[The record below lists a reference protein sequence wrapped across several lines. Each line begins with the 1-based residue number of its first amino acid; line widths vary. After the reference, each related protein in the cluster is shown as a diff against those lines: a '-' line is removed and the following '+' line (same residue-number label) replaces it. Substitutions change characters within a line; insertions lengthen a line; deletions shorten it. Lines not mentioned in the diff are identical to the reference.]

1 MQVAI
6 TLERPNK
13 SYVSTGVY
21 LLLEAAK
28 GESNAVVTQFLITC
42 IGPGDAGSYK
52 STSET
57 GHVHP
62 RNVYIHTIH
71 TYMYRYCDLPCSIS
85 HLKVPLLI
93 SGKSKS
99 FLLLR

>member
-28 GESNAVVTQFLITC
+28 GESDAVVTQFLITC
-42 IGPGDAGSYK
+42 IGPGDAGATRVQVKLVMSIPEMCTYIL
-52 STSET
+52 
-57 GHVHP
+57 
-62 RNVYIHTIH
+62 YIHI
-71 TYMYRYCDLPCSIS
+71 CIGIVIS
-85 HLKVPLLI
+85 HAVLAT
-93 SGKSKS
+93 
-99 FLLLR
+99 